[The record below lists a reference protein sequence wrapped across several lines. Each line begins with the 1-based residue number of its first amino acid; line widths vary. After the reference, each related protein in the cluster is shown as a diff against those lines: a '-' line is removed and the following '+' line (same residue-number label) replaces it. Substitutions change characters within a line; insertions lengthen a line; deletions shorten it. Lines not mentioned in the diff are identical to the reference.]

1 MILFLQSNSAAQRR
15 NLSLHE
21 CDSMGL
27 LKSAGI
33 NVPAFRVA
41 TSKTEAVTAAA
52 DLGEIRCSSDNI
64 SQKCRS
70 KKLIRAMTY
79 LTWRGFS
86 HEVKL
91 SRTCILDY
99 FEFEILVSTV
109 RKIFRF
115 MKIKSESAFS
125 VGL

>member
-1 MILFLQSNSAAQRR
+1 MKTGMVIESHYILCYFLQSNSAAQRR

-52 DLGEIRCSSDNI
+52 DLGEIRCTSYNI
-64 SQKCRS
+64 SHKCRS
-70 KKLIRAMTY
+70 KKLIRLCHTSPDED
-79 LTWRGFS
+79 F
-86 HEVKL
+86 H
-91 SRTCILDY
+91 
-99 FEFEILVSTV
+99 
-109 RKIFRF
+109 
-115 MKIKSESAFS
+115 MKIHSQGF
-125 VGL
+125 VF

>member
-1 MILFLQSNSAAQRR
+1 MYIYSILYRNFTSGGYKNHIHLAFNKKIAMVIESLYTLFYFLQSNSAAQRR

-52 DLGEIRCSSDNI
+52 DFGEIRFSSDI
-64 SQKCRS
+64 SNKC
-70 KKLIRAMTY
+70 
-79 LTWRGFS
+79 
-86 HEVKL
+86 
-91 SRTCILDY
+91 
-99 FEFEILVSTV
+99 
-109 RKIFRF
+109 
-115 MKIKSESAFS
+115 
-125 VGL
+125 

>member
-1 MILFLQSNSAAQRR
+1 MAMVIESHFVLFYFLQSNSAAQRR

-52 DLGEIRCSSDNI
+52 DLGEIRCTHTTSAINVD
-64 SQKCRS
+64 QR
-70 KKLIRAMTY
+70 LIR
-79 LTWRGFS
+79 L
-86 HEVKL
+86 
-91 SRTCILDY
+91 
-99 FEFEILVSTV
+99 
-109 RKIFRF
+109 
-115 MKIKSESAFS
+115 
-125 VGL
+125 